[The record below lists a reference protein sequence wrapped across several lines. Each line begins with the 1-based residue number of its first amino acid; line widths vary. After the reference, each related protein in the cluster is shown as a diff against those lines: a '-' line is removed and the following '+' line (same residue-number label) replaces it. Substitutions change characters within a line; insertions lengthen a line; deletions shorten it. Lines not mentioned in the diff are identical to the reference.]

1 VNKDAVISILR
12 YEEEFQNWRVYER
25 YQDILVPLMEG
36 AVRFAKQIPG
46 FSDLSTNDQI
56 ILMKQASMSVAII
69 AVSYLL

>member
-46 FSDLSTNDQI
+46 FTWDKLN
-56 ILMKQASMSVAII
+56 
-69 AVSYLL
+69 

>member
-12 YEEEFQNWRVYER
+12 SEEEFQNWRVYER

-46 FSDLSTNDQI
+46 FSDFIHLQI
-56 ILMKQASMSVAII
+56 KDKNKITLP
-69 AVSYLL
+69 